1 LSHPFIN
8 WYWFPCD
15 SFSIHP
21 AYHIPLDILFGR
33 ASLGSLFCTIIAQD
47 TNSSLEMLMG
57 KETPTY
63 DHRPAKAYDNLG
75 SLNEASNLARTCD
88 LWW

>member
-1 LSHPFIN
+1 
-8 WYWFPCD
+8 
-15 SFSIHP
+15 
-21 AYHIPLDILFGR
+21 
-33 ASLGSLFCTIIAQD
+33 LFCTIIAQD